1 MLPILWRAEAQ
12 ANLAATLE
20 YIAERN
26 PQSALDLYDDIE
38 RVVSQLPHHPYLYR
52 LGRVSGT
59 RELVAH
65 PNYIVVYR
73 VTNIAIRNSLRI
85 TFAAALSVVSNAN
98 HFGPTLGCPSCT
110 VFDQCYAL
118 HKYWR
123 KTQARRSRSTILHMR
138 NSAIML
144 ASA

>member
-12 ANLAATLE
+12 ADLAAILE

-26 PQSALDLYDDIE
+26 PQSALDLYNDIE
-38 RVVSQLPHHPYLYR
+38 RVVSQLPQHPYLYR

-73 VTNIAIRNSLRI
+73 VSATAIEI
-85 TFAAALSVVSNAN
+85 VS
-98 HFGPTLGCPSCT
+98 
-110 VFDQCYAL
+110 
-118 HKYWR
+118 
-123 KTQARRSRSTILHMR
+123 ILHSR
-138 NSAIML
+138 QQYP
-144 ASA
+144 

>member
-12 ANLAATLE
+12 ADLAEILE

-26 PQSALDLYDDIE
+26 PQSALDLYGDIE
-38 RVVSQLPHHPYLYR
+38 RVVSQLPQHPYLYR

-73 VTNIAIRNSLRI
+73 VGATAIEI
-85 TFAAALSVVSNAN
+85 VA
-98 HFGPTLGCPSCT
+98 
-110 VFDQCYAL
+110 
-118 HKYWR
+118 
-123 KTQARRSRSTILHMR
+123 ILHSR
-138 NSAIML
+138 QQYP
-144 ASA
+144 

>member
-12 ANLAATLE
+12 TDLAAILE

-26 PQSALDLYDDIE
+26 PQSALDLYNDIE
-38 RVVSQLPHHPYLYR
+38 RVVSQLPQHPYLYR

-73 VTNIAIRNSLRI
+73 VSATAIEI
-85 TFAAALSVVSNAN
+85 VS
-98 HFGPTLGCPSCT
+98 
-110 VFDQCYAL
+110 
-118 HKYWR
+118 
-123 KTQARRSRSTILHMR
+123 ILHSR
-138 NSAIML
+138 QQYP
-144 ASA
+144 

>member
-12 ANLAATLE
+12 ADLAAILE

-38 RVVSQLPHHPYLYR
+38 PVVSQLPQHPYLYR

-73 VTNIAIRNSLRI
+73 VGATVIEI
-85 TFAAALSVVSNAN
+85 VS
-98 HFGPTLGCPSCT
+98 
-110 VFDQCYAL
+110 
-118 HKYWR
+118 
-123 KTQARRSRSTILHMR
+123 ILHSR
-138 NSAIML
+138 QQYP
-144 ASA
+144 

>member
-12 ANLAATLE
+12 ADLAATLE

-38 RVVSQLPHHPYLYR
+38 RAVSQLPHHPYLYR

-73 VTNIAIRNSLRI
+73 VSAIAIEI
-85 TFAAALSVVSNAN
+85 VSV
-98 HFGPTLGCPSCT
+98 
-110 VFDQCYAL
+110 L
-118 HKYWR
+118 H
-123 KTQARRSRSTILHMR
+123 SRQQYP
-138 NSAIML
+138 
-144 ASA
+144 